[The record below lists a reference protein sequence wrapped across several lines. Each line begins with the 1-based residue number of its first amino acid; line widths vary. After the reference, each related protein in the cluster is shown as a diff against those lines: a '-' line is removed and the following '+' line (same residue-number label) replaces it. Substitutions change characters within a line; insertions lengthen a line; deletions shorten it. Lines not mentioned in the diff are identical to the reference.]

1 MAFYNWQPVVSKDNL
16 IYFWKRIKQK
26 LDNKVEIVEGKGLST
41 NDYTTAEK
49 DKLAGIASGATN
61 VVVDEALNASST
73 NAIANS
79 AVAGAL
85 DDLSS
90 RVGETSVGDQI
101 AAYAA
106 HKSHTHN
113 YAGSRSIAGPAR
125 SAEKL
130 STARQI
136 TLSGA
141 VSGTASFDGS
151 ANVEMET
158 AFPDDI
164 TVAGTIT
171 ANKVIGA
178 VYM

>member
-1 MAFYNWQPVVSKDNL
+1 MALNKTGLARLWQHIVARL
-16 IYFWKRIKQK
+16 GT
-26 LDNKVEIVEGKGLST
+26 KVDKVEGKGLST

-49 DKLAGIASGATN
+49 DKLAGIATGATN
-61 VVVDEALNASST
+61 VVVDEALNTSST
-73 NAIANS
+73 NAVANA

-85 DDLSS
+85 DDISS
-90 RVGETSVGDQI
+90 RVGESSVGDQI

-106 HKSHTHN
+106 SKSHEHN
-113 YAGSRSIAGPAR
+113 YAGAATPGGA
-125 SAEKL
+125 ANEAAKL
-130 STARQI
+130 SSARQI

-151 ANVEMET
+151 ANVEMAT
-158 AFPDDI
+158 SFPDDI

>member
-1 MAFYNWQPVVSKDNL
+1 MALNKTGLARLWQHIVARL
-16 IYFWKRIKQK
+16 GT
-26 LDNKVEIVEGKGLST
+26 KVDKVEGKGLST

-49 DKLAGIASGATN
+49 DKLAGIAPGATN

-73 NAIANS
+73 NAVANS

-106 HKSHTHN
+106 PISHTHL
-113 YAGSRSIAGPAR
+113 YAGSALIGGPAY
-125 SAEKL
+125 SAERL
-130 STARQI
+130 ATPRQI

-151 ANVEMET
+151 ANVEMAT
-158 AFPDDI
+158 SFPDDI